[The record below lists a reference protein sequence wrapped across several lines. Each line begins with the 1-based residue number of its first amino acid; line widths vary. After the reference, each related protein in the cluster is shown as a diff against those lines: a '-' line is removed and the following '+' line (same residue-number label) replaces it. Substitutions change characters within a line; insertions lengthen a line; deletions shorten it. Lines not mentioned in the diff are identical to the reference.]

1 MGSYWA
7 SILIL
12 QHHLVGIMCYHY
24 VYLYVHLLDSQP
36 LSTIITRINKLCEHY
51 FVDSF
56 FLVGTIWVIGQVLPR
71 QDKHG
76 LRSLHYH
83 WSHCQLG

>member
-12 QHHLVGIMCYHY
+12 KHHLVGIMCYHY
-24 VYLYVHLLDSQP
+24 VYLYMFIIDSQP
-36 LSTIITRINKLCEHY
+36 LSTITTRINKLFEHY
-51 FVDSF
+51 FVDF
-56 FLVGTIWVIGQVLPR
+56 FSLVGTIWVIGRVLPS

-76 LRSLHYH
+76 LHSLLYH